1 MFQPL
6 ALFIGLRYSR
16 SRKGSAFTGFINRFA
31 LAGIALGVMA
41 LIVVT
46 SVMNGFE
53 NELKKRILGVVPQL
67 TVSTPTSDG
76 INNWQQLADSLPQ
89 YDGVIAIEP
98 YVLTQGVVQ
107 GSNQIKPVAMQ
118 GYYPDRADSSMRLEE
133 HIVAGRLTTLVEGD
147 YGVFIGRSLAYELGI
162 VPGDTIR
169 LLAAAGGVFTPLG
182 LMPAQRRFEVL
193 GLFEMESEVDSQM
206 VVVNGVDLARL
217 LRLDKN
223 AVSGLR
229 FYFEDPFMAAEVGQQ
244 LQQHLASSA
253 ATANL
258 QVTDWRSRYGQLFTA
273 VAMEKRMMWMML
285 ALVIAVAAFNIVSG
299 LMLVIQDKRRDIAI
313 LQTMGTRDSVIY
325 RVFVVQGL
333 FNGVVGALLG
343 LAGGLLVA
351 TYLNEIVSAVG
362 VDLTMISGQGLPV
375 LMQPVQISTIVV
387 SAILLALLATLYP
400 AARAARTQPSEA
412 LRYD

>member
-46 SVMNGFE
+46 AVMNGFE

-67 TVSTPTSDG
+67 TVTTTSSG
-76 INNWQQLADSLPQ
+76 GLSNWQQLAENLPD

-98 YVLTQGVVQ
+98 YVLTQGVIQ
-107 GSNQIKPVAMQ
+107 SGSQIKPVAVQ
-118 GYYPDRADSSMRLEE
+118 GYYPDRTTNAMQLES
-133 HIVAGRLTTLVEGD
+133 HVLSGSLATLKSGS
-147 YGVFIGRSLAYELGI
+147 YGVFIGRSLAYDIGI
-162 VPGDTIR
+162 VPGDSIR

-206 VVVNGVDLARL
+206 VVVNGDDLARL
-217 LRLDKN
+217 LRLDNN

-229 FYFEDPFMAAEVGQQ
+229 FYFDDPFTAPEIGQQ
-244 LQQHLASSA
+244 LQQQLAQTESQ
-253 ATANL
+253 L

-313 LQTMGTRDSVIY
+313 LQTMGARDSVIY
-325 RVFVVQGL
+325 RIFVVQGL

-343 LAGGLLVA
+343 LVSGLLVA
-351 TYLNEIVSAVG
+351 TYLNEIVTAFG

-375 LMQPVQISTIVV
+375 LMQPVQISLIVV